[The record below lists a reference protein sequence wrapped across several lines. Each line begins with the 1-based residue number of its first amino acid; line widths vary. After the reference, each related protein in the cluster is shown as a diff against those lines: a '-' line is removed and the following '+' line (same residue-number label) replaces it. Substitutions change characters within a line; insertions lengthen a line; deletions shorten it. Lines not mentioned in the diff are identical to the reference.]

1 MTRVGEQRHGIGD
14 EAEHRLRRDE
24 GKIQPDADRKSPAEI
39 LWRVR
44 MAVTVV
50 VRIVRMI
57 MNVAVRSVGHTRDL
71 AEAAAQR
78 QAARPGD
85 LR

>member
-1 MTRVGEQRHGIGD
+1 
-14 EAEHRLRRDE
+14 
-24 GKIQPDADRKSPAEI
+24 
-39 LWRVR
+39 